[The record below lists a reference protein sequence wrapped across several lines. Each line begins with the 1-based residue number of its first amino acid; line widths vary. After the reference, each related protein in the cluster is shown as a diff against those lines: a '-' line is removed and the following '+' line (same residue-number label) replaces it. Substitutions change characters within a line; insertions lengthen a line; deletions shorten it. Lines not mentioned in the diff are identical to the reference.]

1 MLKRN
6 LDIKTNQIKKHPVT
20 IENYA
25 GGLDLLV
32 ERDSGNEVRI
42 LTGKRENSLEFW
54 KQLSDL
60 CEGAINKLETK

>member
-1 MLKRN
+1 M
-6 LDIKTNQIKKHPVT
+6 KKHPVT

-42 LTGKRENSLEFW
+42 LTGKRENSLEF
-54 KQLSDL
+54 
-60 CEGAINKLETK
+60 